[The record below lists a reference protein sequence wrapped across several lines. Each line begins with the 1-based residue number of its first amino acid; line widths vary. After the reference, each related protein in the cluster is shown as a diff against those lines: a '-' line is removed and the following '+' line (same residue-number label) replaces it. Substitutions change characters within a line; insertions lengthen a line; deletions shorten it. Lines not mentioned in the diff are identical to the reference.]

1 MRNYRRF
8 ELHKGNK
15 EKFWEIRRYDKTLYF
30 REGNIKRK
38 SGEKAPT
45 TVPDEKKDFR
55 QAQLAY
61 DKEIQRKLALG
72 YVEVEE
78 ASAPAEDILF
88 QALRLE
94 SLDGTHTL
102 NLNEAEATKIL
113 NFMIDKEIINKRAAV
128 LNISRWERR
137 ALHGSDYKNLADID
151 PLSAD
156 YCTYFDKWHKLS
168 LRDRQYNEEETIP
181 LFKYTDPQYWIVT
194 AEECQ
199 QIIQSIQSEITKR
212 RAVLNESEPKKKAS
226 PYFRLKEAW
235 LEFHLAAEKSGGYQ
249 VVPCALQ
256 FHSVKRG
263 HSFFLDSRNWN
274 EVFNILKGLDIWDH
288 SEASYISGGFDS
300 VEAHVLSSLVPDGNL
315 DNTPITPDSSDR
327 ENLIDQ
333 LLTIEDT
340 INAAHGKDKKALLD
354 GGFRWNK
361 TNVSTL
367 IKVLENMTDT
377 TVFETELADYH
388 DEELAAAAELE
399 CQDGNI
405 DADTQRV
412 INEILNDACHL
423 LNHAHANI
431 HNTEEFLFPIA
442 EDQAADVFAEDLLEN
457 VIEALQY
464 LFPKILDF
472 EVESE
477 EQILNDYT
485 YRPAG
490 LDEELMATWEHLL
503 PDSYDC
509 VELLQDFLT
518 FIQVEDA
525 LLEQYPTAREFCLKY
540 LKETETA
547 MIFNTDLQ
555 KARQAALRRESNTL
569 GKVLLYKLTDLSE
582 PWVMTTSE
590 LTYIIEAVY
599 QEEEK
604 NPAVLA
610 LIKFFNT
617 AADSD
622 GCTLRHADSN

>member
-38 SGEKAPT
+38 AGEKSPT

-72 YVEVEE
+72 YVEVDH
-78 ASAPAEDILF
+78 ASAPTEDILF
-88 QALRLE
+88 QAIRLE
-94 SLDGTHTL
+94 SLEGDHTL

-113 NFMIDKEIINKRAAV
+113 NFMIDKEVINKRAAV

-137 ALHGSDYKNLADID
+137 ALHGSEYKSLSEID
-151 PLSAD
+151 ALSAD
-156 YCTYFDKWHKLS
+156 YCTLFDKWHKLS
-168 LRDRQYNEEETIP
+168 LRDRKYNEEANIP

-194 AEECQ
+194 PEECQ
-199 QIIQSIQSEITKR
+199 QVIQSIQSELTKR
-212 RAVLNESEPKKKAS
+212 RAVLNEQGKKSS

-235 LEFHLAAEKSGGYQ
+235 LEFHLVAAKSGGYQ
-249 VVPCALQ
+249 VVPCSLQ
-256 FHSVKRG
+256 FHSVKHS
-263 HSFFLDSRNWN
+263 HSFFMDARNWN
-274 EVFNILKGLDIWDH
+274 EVFSTLKNLEIWDQ
-288 SEASYISGGFDS
+288 SQPSYIEGGFDS
-300 VEAHVLSSLVPDGNL
+300 IEGQVLRSLVPGGDLN
-315 DNTPITPDSSDR
+315 NTPITPDAADR
-327 ENLIDQ
+327 ENLIEQ

-340 INAAHGKDKKALLD
+340 INEAHGADKRPLLD
-354 GGFRWNK
+354 GGFKWNK
-361 TNVSTL
+361 TNVSAL

-377 TVFETELADYH
+377 TVFETQLADYH
-388 DEELAAAAELE
+388 DEEIGAAAELE

-423 LNHAHANI
+423 LNYAHGNI
-431 HNTEEFLFPIA
+431 HNTEDLLFPIS
-442 EDQAADVFAEDLLEN
+442 EDQTADVFDPDLLEN

-464 LFPKILDF
+464 LFPDILDF

-503 PDSYDC
+503 PDSFDC
-509 VELLQDFLT
+509 VELLQGFLT

-525 LLEQYPTAREFCLKY
+525 LLEQYPTAKEFCLKY
-540 LKETETA
+540 LKETAAA
-547 MIFNTDLQ
+547 MHFNTKLQ
-555 KARQAALRRESNTL
+555 KARQSALRQESNAL
-569 GKVLLYKLTDLSE
+569 GQVLLYKFTDLSE
-582 PWVMTTSE
+582 PWVITTSE
-590 LTYIIEAVY
+590 LSYIIEAVD
-599 QEEEK
+599 QAEEK
-604 NPAVLA
+604 HPTILA
-610 LIKFFNT
+610 LMKFFNT
-617 AADSD
+617 AASSD